1 MIEARH
7 TRPETT
13 TERSAQ
19 AATLGRYITDSG
31 RRLRNEANRVL
42 YYSVGA
48 GLVFTIIAIPL
59 ARWVL
64 TPPSAW
70 MVCIPGVLVILLA
83 FLREI
88 PNRKE
93 LTKRVT
99 AVGPVEKRIVG
110 VADVIWEV
118 MIPMC

>member
-1 MIEARH
+1 
-7 TRPETT
+7 
-13 TERSAQ
+13 
-19 AATLGRYITDSG
+19 
-31 RRLRNEANRVL
+31 
-42 YYSVGA
+42 
-48 GLVFTIIAIPL
+48 
-59 ARWVL
+59 
-64 TPPSAW
+64 